1 MPELESQ
8 EQNLLDNGIINIPM
22 DNVVYLD
29 YKAKE
34 LENIKSGKKTMIIR
48 GAMGRKLPYG
58 RVNKGDILYFIENN
72 GDGLVKG
79 QATVESVFNSD
90 ILTKERSIEIVAQN
104 QDKLHLD
111 KGLEKRF
118 AGKRYIVL
126 ISIKDFKEIE
136 PFKIDRSEYGN
147 MDDWLPV
154 GNIEKVKMSK

>member
-1 MPELESQ
+1 
-8 EQNLLDNGIINIPM
+8 M

-34 LENIKSGKKTMIIR
+34 LENIKNGQKTMIIR

-58 RVNKGDILYFIENN
+58 RVNKSDILYFIENK

-79 QATVESVFNSD
+79 KAIVENVFNSEK
-90 ILTKERSIEIVAQN
+90 LTKEQSIEIVEKH
-104 QDKLHLD
+104 QDKLLLN

-118 AGKRYIVL
+118 AGKRYLVL
-126 ISIKDFKEIE
+126 ITIKDFEELE
-136 PFKIDRSEYGN
+136 PFKIDRSDYGN

-154 GNIEKVKMSK
+154 EKIENVKAKCF

>member
-1 MPELESQ
+1 
-8 EQNLLDNGIINIPM
+8 M

-34 LENIKSGKKTMIIR
+34 LENLKNGQKTMIIR

-58 RVNKGDILYFIENN
+58 RVNKADVLYFIENR

-79 QATVESVFNSD
+79 KATVDNVFNSEK
-90 ILTKERSIEIVAQN
+90 LTKEQSIEIVEKN
-104 QDKLHLD
+104 QDKLILN

-126 ISIKDFKEIE
+126 ITIKDFKEVE
-136 PFKIDRSEYGN
+136 PFKIDRSDYGN

-154 GNIEKVKMSK
+154 ENIDKVKTVE